1 MIQLKDL
8 IQRLE
13 QWAPPAWQESYD
25 NAGLIYG
32 NPHAIINKALITLDI
47 TEAVVEEAV
56 KNGANLIIA
65 HHPVV
70 FKAISKLN
78 TQLETHRVLIQCI
91 KHEIA
96 IYAIHT
102 NLDNVHNGVNYKIAQ
117 KLCLNNLRVLD
128 PKKGLLSKLLVYVP
142 NTHLEQVRSA
152 IFEAGAG
159 KIGNYDECSFSVEGM
174 GTFKAGD
181 ATQPFVGE
189 KGKRHTEAESK
200 LEVVLPSYLVSK
212 VVSAMQKSHPYEE
225 IAYDIVALQNTH
237 PQAGSGLIGT
247 LEHELTAEAFLA
259 HLKQKMNVHYIR
271 YTHTSKMIK
280 TVAVCGGAGSF
291 LIKNAVQAGADAY
304 VTADVKYHEFFDALP
319 SMLLADIG
327 HYESEIFTK
336 ELIHEHILK
345 IFPTFAVLLSQI
357 NTNPIKYI

>member
-1 MIQLKDL
+1 MTQLKEL
-8 IQRLE
+8 IQCLE

-32 NPHAIINKALITLDI
+32 NPNANISKALITLDI
-47 TEAVVEEAV
+47 TEAVVDEAI
-56 KNGANLIIA
+56 KNQANLIIA

-70 FKAISKLN
+70 FKPISKLN
-78 TQLETHRVLIQCI
+78 NQLENHRVLIQCI
-91 KHEIA
+91 KNDIA

-117 KLCLNNLRVLD
+117 KLGLTNLQILD
-128 PKKGLLSKLLVYVP
+128 PKSSLLSKLIVYVP
-142 NTHLEQVRSA
+142 SSHLDAVRNS

-159 KIGNYDECSFSVEGM
+159 KIGNYDECSFSAEGY

-181 ATQPFVGE
+181 NTQPFVGE
-189 KGKRHTEAESK
+189 KGQRHTEAETK

-212 VVSAMQKSHPYEE
+212 VVAAMQTSHPYEE
-225 IAYDIVALQNTH
+225 VAYDVIALQNTH
-237 PQAGSGLIGT
+237 TQAGSGLIGE
-247 LEHELTAEAFLA
+247 LENETTVDMFLA
-259 HLKQKMNVHYIR
+259 YLKEKMDVSHIR
-271 YTHTSKMIK
+271 FTETSKNIK
-280 TVAVCGGAGSF
+280 KVAVCGGAGSF
-291 LIKNAVQAGADAY
+291 LIKNAVRAGADAY
-304 VTADVKYHEFFDALP
+304 VTADVKYHEFFEALP
-319 SMLLADIG
+319 NMLLADIG

-345 IFPTFAVLLSQI
+345 FFPTFAVLLSNI